1 MTDHERLEAVRTK
14 IHAHGYKPT
23 ARESGVPETT
33 VRRFAYGADI
43 LHGSTMKLLAWAFPV
58 GQPKMVLDLR
68 GIMYDSFAETQGAKK
83 LLAAIKAQLP
93 GLEVKT

>member
-1 MTDHERLEAVRTK
+1 MSDRDQLETVRTK
-14 IHAHGYKPT
+14 IHAYGYKPT

-58 GQPKMVLDLR
+58 GQPKMVLDLSR
-68 GIMYDSFAETQGAKK
+68 IRKDLPPTHVIVAIIQQ
-83 LLAAIKAQLP
+83 IKAQLP
-93 GLEVKT
+93 DVEVRV